1 MPIHE
6 LGEEITP
13 LVLEDA
19 QRIYGKGWL
28 TPRQAGTWSH
38 GPQIEFSGMQANK
51 HDLYVL
57 PQIEDRAPYL
67 GSPCGLCAYKG
78 RRLGGG
84 CEPGTKD
91 CTTSLDASAA
101 QQSRELK
108 AQTRVSSP
116 TSTETNRTH
125 VTPDDAEGASKLI
138 NPRAGTWPDDVPLLC
153 GSVKAW
159 VSALDPNKDGRIQRA
174 AYIKPERAYR
184 VVTIPKADGRVRKLH
199 VPIGALM
206 ELQSRILERT
216 LNRCVWPEHVAAYV
230 PGRQLL
236 DTARRHA
243 GRPIVI
249 TLDLKNFFGSTTYRM
264 VHDALV
270 ETYGYLALGAESFL
284 QEDVAASA
292 ARAVKSFDLLEKS
305 QFEIGDTEKKAAVAA
320 VLYLTDAVTCPVD
333 TRNPKSPR
341 VLPQG
346 APTSGAFANLVG
358 VHRLDPR
365 VLTVCE
371 KWGVTYSRYADDL
384 IFSRD
389 TDLTREETTQFIQ
402 EIVAAIAAS
411 GYRVNW
417 KKLRVQRRH
426 QQQRVL
432 GLVVNDGVPKVPRAT
447 RMKLRAQFHYATLHG
462 FEAAARR
469 NLPQDMTFDEGVT
482 PAEVFR
488 RQHRG
493 RTEYVRHIH
502 EDHARGVLNLTP
514 QQWTGS
520 GY

>member
-1 MPIHE
+1 MPIQE
-6 LGEEITP
+6 LGTEISP

-19 QRIYGKGWL
+19 QRVYGRGWF
-28 TPRQAGTWSH
+28 TRSRAGTWAYSEKHLHFGGMRVDH
-38 GPQIEFSGMQANK
+38 G
-51 HDLYVL
+51 DVYVL
-57 PQIEDRAPYL
+57 PQIEDQPAYYS
-67 GSPCGLCAYKG
+67 SPCGICAHKG

-84 CEPGTKD
+84 CEPRDST
-91 CTTSLDASAA
+91 CSTVLDASATNQA
-101 QQSRELK
+101 RELS
-108 AQTRVSSP
+108 ARSRVS
-116 TSTETNRTH
+116 
-125 VTPDDAEGASKLI
+125 TPDGSHITGEHKLI
-138 NPRAGTWPDDVPLLC
+138 NPRAGAWPDAVPLLC
-153 GSVKAW
+153 GSVKSW

-174 AYIKPERAYR
+174 AYLAPYKAYR

-199 VPIGALM
+199 VPCGALM

-243 GRPIVI
+243 GKPLVI

-270 ETYGYLALGAESFL
+270 ETYGYMALGAQSFL
-284 QEDVAASA
+284 EKDDATSA
-292 ARAVKSFDLLEKS
+292 ARAVKSFDLLKQS
-305 QFEIGDTEKKAAVAA
+305 QFDLKENDFKAAVAA

-333 TRNPKSPR
+333 TRYPKSPR

-365 VLTVCE
+365 VLAVCE
-371 KWGVTYSRYADDL
+371 MWGFTYSRYADDL

-389 TDLTREETTQFIQ
+389 ADLSREETTEFITQ
-402 EIVAAIAAS
+402 IVAAVVAA

-432 GLVVNDGVPKVPRAT
+432 GLVVNDGVPKVPRST
-447 RMKLRAQFHYATLHG
+447 RMKLRAQHHFLVLHG
-462 FEAAARR
+462 VEAAAKR
-469 NLPQDMTFDEGVT
+469 NLPPDMTFDDGVS
-482 PAEVFR
+482 PEEVFR

-493 RTEYVRHIH
+493 RMEYVRHVH

-514 QQWTGS
+514 QQWNGS